1 MEFPEICKSNF
12 KGRIP
17 AEAGTRFQSVVVWKH
32 HKSSLHK
39 ACLEARTKQELYK
52 AKSTDHPMI
61 SAANK
66 ANEQLSAQ
74 ITTHML
80 DVYNDAKRVLGRGL
94 VDF

>member
-1 MEFPEICKSNF
+1 
-12 KGRIP
+12 
-17 AEAGTRFQSVVVWKH
+17 
-32 HKSSLHK
+32 
-39 ACLEARTKQELYK
+39 
-52 AKSTDHPMI
+52 MI